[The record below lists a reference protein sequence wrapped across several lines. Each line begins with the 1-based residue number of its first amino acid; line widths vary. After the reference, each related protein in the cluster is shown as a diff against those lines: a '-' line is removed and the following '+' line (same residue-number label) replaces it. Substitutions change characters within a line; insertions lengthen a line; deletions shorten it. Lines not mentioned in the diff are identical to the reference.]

1 MLGISDSFK
10 EISVSS
16 AVGTLQWHYVL
27 DYIYAS
33 SMTNVSI
40 IMFIYLGIT

>member
-1 MLGISDSFK
+1 MMLGVSDSFK
-10 EISVSS
+10 VNPVSS

-33 SMTNVSI
+33 SMTAVSSSI
-40 IMFIYLGIT
+40 